1 MHVSRCSITLRML
14 SRKVH
19 LTAHRRFKL
28 TFEPSAPI
36 CCKQLSSSA
45 RLHMADMADEDMN
58 ESMEMSAQIW
68 TAFQHMAPYL
78 DKTLKLEQNAAPP
91 KRPRKGEPAQQTH
104 PKTMANNVNLALAMS
119 QLAKLALKLDRDM
132 QLMKKEDTYI
142 FFFGNKGPDSC
153 INLLMQKTETWAQE
167 HQLQRQGQQK
177 TPMLPLRLK
186 LMQVVFNTLL
196 TKLDQLATAKEGSD
210 LKTRA
215 LQTLVLLPDGTCPY
229 LEWDAQARQLKVSQ
243 RKPLTLKHLH
253 QICTDMLEALS
264 DVHLVMRFHSLPM
277 TNNKEVTPWRLQL
290 SMRADQPWQLM
301 QLLCHSAIW
310 LTMGGSLK
318 MHSLQQS
325 PLAHQLQKTLGLTQ
339 PTTKGQ
345 GKGKT
350 KSKGQTAKKEE
361 P

>member
-1 MHVSRCSITLRML
+1 
-14 SRKVH
+14 
-19 LTAHRRFKL
+19 
-28 TFEPSAPI
+28 
-36 CCKQLSSSA
+36 
-45 RLHMADMADEDMN
+45 
-58 ESMEMSAQIW
+58 
-68 TAFQHMAPYL
+68 
-78 DKTLKLEQNAAPP
+78 
-91 KRPRKGEPAQQTH
+91 
-104 PKTMANNVNLALAMS
+104 MANNVNLALAMS
-119 QLAKLALKLDRDM
+119 QLAKLALKLDRDT

-142 FFFGNKGPDSC
+142 FFFGNKGQDSC
-153 INLLMQKTETWAQE
+153 INLLMQTTETWAQE
-167 HQLQRQGQQK
+167 HQQHRQGQQK